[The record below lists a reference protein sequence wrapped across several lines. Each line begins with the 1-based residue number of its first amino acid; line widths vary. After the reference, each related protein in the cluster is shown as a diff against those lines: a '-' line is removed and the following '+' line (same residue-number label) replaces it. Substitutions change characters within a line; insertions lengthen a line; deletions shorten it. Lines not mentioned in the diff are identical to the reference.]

1 MKKLVSE
8 TKQQLWEQCDDIC
21 ADVFEFYRGI
31 IEKIEGH
38 NAAVKAEYL
47 FNGYIGGGFI
57 KHPGLEHRC
66 TLMLRFCVYPAKSAD
81 SCVPA
86 NAPCYYSEIGT
97 AKRLKDGRYQLK
109 INGREDKGLTFFL
122 KRCAGQLE
130 KSPAEAALKY
140 RAGETALYALMPK
153 RWGSFYKTSFFSPK
167 AVLLFIL
174 FALVLMRSA
183 ADPQWHP
190 SRYRYSRKSREDS
203 KKKKKRINQ

>member
-1 MKKLVSE
+1 MKKLVFE
-8 TKQQLWEQCDDIC
+8 TKQQLWVQCDDIC
-21 ADVFEFYRGI
+21 ADVRKFYRGI
-31 IEKIEGH
+31 IETIDGH

-47 FNGYIGGGFI
+47 FHGYLGEGFI
-57 KHPGLEHRC
+57 KHPGLEHGC
-66 TLMLRFCVYPAKSAD
+66 TMMLRFCVYPAKSAD

-97 AKRLKDGRYQLK
+97 AKKLKDGRYQLK

-130 KSPAEAALKY
+130 KSPAETSLKY
-140 RAGETALYALMPK
+140 RTGETVLYALLPK

-174 FALVLMRSA
+174 FALVFVRDMSRPPKNYHLPQYGWRS
-183 ADPQWHP
+183 
-190 SRYRYSRKSREDS
+190 RVDS
-203 KKKKKRINQ
+203 KKKKKDR